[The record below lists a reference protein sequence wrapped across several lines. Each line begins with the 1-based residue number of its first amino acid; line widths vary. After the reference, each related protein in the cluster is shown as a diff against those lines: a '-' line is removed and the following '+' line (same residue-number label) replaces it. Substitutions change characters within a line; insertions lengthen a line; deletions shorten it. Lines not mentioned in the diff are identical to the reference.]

1 MQGGEGLMSSRLG
14 KWFEDLAIN
23 RKICD
28 YEGTNPKQFDKLDQF
43 AEIMKKGLDEHS
55 WYLPVAYTPHD
66 FSHHCKNVLTNA
78 SAILKGNLDKFSIDE
93 LLALQYACIL
103 HDIDMAYNPYQREI
117 HSFNGA
123 RILAPYESIG
133 IKEEIQK
140 DFDSHYQILHDIN
153 RVGDIPH
160 EDIYET
166 LQSVLE
172 TVSTS
177 VNYILNSQKLSRAV
191 SRIIL
196 GHSDIK
202 IDKLHRINTLDRVY
216 YSDLD
221 LPHGPNQ
228 NQMKLRILAAV
239 LRVADELDCS
249 QQRIEG
255 ITRPS
260 MPSES
265 KKHWDKLELISS
277 VTITSVIKL
286 SVDKYCH
293 DLRTKPSYAYEMLF
307 EIEKKVNQELKTMQ
321 KCLEE
326 EDFPILFSKAVIDFR
341 EDSSHSAD
349 YEKYKQEV
357 IQRECAKKEASERKY
372 DVERLIIQINQTIED
387 KGLLREVHRRL
398 SGKSMRNHLDCND
411 LLTRHQILDG
421 VSQVFLNAMLSESGD
436 FAEAPLQIPENEYAI
451 VGVANSG
458 AVIAAHMSLL
468 SGIPAVYYVPAYKK
482 SKYSSHE
489 TNLESYIE
497 ILNNRKVVL
506 VIGVNHTGSAI
517 QDAQAFVKKLI
528 DQNKIQSNVCCVL
541 GIINR
546 EQDGHT
552 VKRLKEEEIKVGFL
566 ITDYPI
572 EWCFFDENKLT
583 CPYGKKCYSDEE
595 GKL

>member
-1 MQGGEGLMSSRLG
+1 MSSRLG

-23 RKICD
+23 RQICN
-28 YEGTNPKQFDKLDQF
+28 YEGTNPEQFDKLDQF
-43 AEIMKKGLDEHS
+43 AEIMKKRLDEHS

-78 SAILKGNLDKFSIDE
+78 SAILKESLDKFSIDE

-103 HDIDMAYNPYQREI
+103 HDIDMVYNPYQREI
-117 HSFNGA
+117 HSLNGA
-123 RILAPYESIG
+123 SILAPYESIG

-140 DFDSHYQILHDIN
+140 EFNSHYQILHDIN
-153 RVGDIPH
+153 RIGDIPQD
-160 EDIYET
+160 DIYET
-166 LQSVLE
+166 LRSVLE
-172 TVSTS
+172 TVSTF
-177 VNYILNSQKLSRAV
+177 VDYMLNSKKLSRAV

-202 IDKLHRINTLDRVY
+202 IDKLHRINTLDDKY
-216 YSDLD
+216 YNDFT

-228 NQMKLRILAAV
+228 TQMKLRILAAV

-255 ITRPS
+255 ITIPS

-265 KKHWDKLELISS
+265 KKHWEKLELIGS
-277 VTITSVIKL
+277 VTIAPVIKL
-286 SVDKYCH
+286 SVDKYCKN
-293 DLRTKPSYAYEMLF
+293 LRKEPSYAYEMLF
-307 EIEKKVNQELKTMQ
+307 EIEQKINQELKTMQ
-321 KCLEE
+321 KCFGEE
-326 EDFPILFSKAVIDFR
+326 NFPILFSEAVIDFK
-341 EDSSHSAD
+341 DSSYTAA

-357 IQRECAKKEASERKY
+357 IQRERSKEGASERRY
-372 DVERLIIQINQTIED
+372 DVERLIKQINQTIED
-387 KGLLREVHRRL
+387 KGLHREVHRRL
-398 SGKSMRNHLDCND
+398 SGKSMRNHIDCND

-436 FAEAPLQIPENEYAI
+436 FAEAPSQIPENEYAI

-468 SGIPAVYYVPAYKK
+468 SGIPAVYYVPTHKK

-489 TNLESYIE
+489 TDLESYTE

-517 QDAQAFVKKLI
+517 QDAQAFVNNLI

-552 VKRLKEEEIKVGFL
+552 VMRLKGEEIKVGFL

-572 EWCFFDENKLT
+572 EWCSFDEKKLT